1 MAKTVFVTDL
11 DGTFMRDDKTISKY
25 SIDLCNRL
33 IREGICIT
41 YATARSQSSATQITK
56 GIDFELPVICRNG
69 TVLWDTREKKDIWNA
84 TFESSDVIP
93 ILEAVKKYQIP
104 GFVTSHLNGRE
115 VKLYVADR
123 MNPGFRSYLQAHTED
138 RRLAPVQTDTELF
151 QGEISY
157 FTFIAEKDELEPM
170 VEQIRGDERWNCIFQ
185 QDKYRGEYWLEIC
198 PREATKAQAILKIKE
213 RYHCDKIV
221 VFGDSMND
229 ISMFEIADESY
240 AVANSCE
247 ELKKM
252 ATHVIGSNNEDCV
265 IRQIEKMTRTG
276 KEKI

>member
-1 MAKTVFVTDL
+1 M
-11 DGTFMRDDKTISKY
+11 
-25 SIDLCNRL
+25 
-33 IREGICIT
+33 
-41 YATARSQSSATQITK
+41 
-56 GIDFELPVICRNG
+56 EL
-69 TVLWDTREKKDIWNA
+69 
-84 TFESSDVIP
+84 
-93 ILEAVKKYQIP
+93 
-104 GFVTSHLNGRE
+104 H
-115 VKLYVADR
+115 
-123 MNPGFRSYLQAHTED
+123 
-138 RRLAPVQTDTELF
+138 
-151 QGEISY
+151 
-157 FTFIAEKDELEPM
+157 
-170 VEQIRGDERWNCIFQ
+170 FQ
-185 QDKYRGEYWLEIC
+185 QDKYRGAYLLEIC
-198 PREATKAQAILKIKE
+198 PRGATKAQAILKIKE